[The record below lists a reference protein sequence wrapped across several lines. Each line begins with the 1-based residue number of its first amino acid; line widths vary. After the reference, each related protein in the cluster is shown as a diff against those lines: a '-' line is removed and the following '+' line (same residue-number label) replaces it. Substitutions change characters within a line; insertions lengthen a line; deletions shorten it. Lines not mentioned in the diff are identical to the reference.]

1 MNAFVERLYYKR
13 LISVNFDED
22 RLRLFRVEVA
32 NEALR
37 TILTV
42 FLETLLGFIEGDGVK
57 FEFDARI
64 SERVHLCKIEERPV
78 IFDEVLFVPKV
89 DKALTNRIF
98 YFRAAEFRNLRLRVL
113 EYFGG
118 KPLHSLL
125 L

>member
-1 MNAFVERLYYKR
+1 MDSSVEQLYYKH

-42 FLETLLGFIEGDGVK
+42 FLETLLGFIEGDSVK
-57 FEFDARI
+57 FDFDPRI

-98 YFRAAEFRNLRLRVL
+98 YFRAADFRNLRLRVL